1 MKTLIKV
8 KTKQNI
14 FKLLV
19 LWFIMFFGTIAT
31 ILLEQEDGKV
41 VPIIALVILIVAGIT
56 TCLKSK
62 IFATV
67 IAAIFV
73 LLTFIEFC
81 LNVGYVDDELYVLAI
96 IILPIIGVIFAISI
110 NVKGEIEVTD
120 KCVRYEGLV
129 RKNIPIGKVCCV
141 ERRMFREIVIHA
153 SSGKIYGYMVDNVD
167 ELYTVLN
174 NLINEPDSIY
184 SVGEEN

>member
-56 TCLKSK
+56 TCLKNK

-73 LLTFIEFC
+73 MDISSHLISENLYLHSVLYAVFPLL
-81 LNVGYVDDELYVLAI
+81 
-96 IILPIIGVIFAISI
+96 
-110 NVKGEIEVTD
+110 
-120 KCVRYEGLV
+120 
-129 RKNIPIGKVCCV
+129 
-141 ERRMFREIVIHA
+141 
-153 SSGKIYGYMVDNVD
+153 
-167 ELYTVLN
+167 
-174 NLINEPDSIY
+174 
-184 SVGEEN
+184 